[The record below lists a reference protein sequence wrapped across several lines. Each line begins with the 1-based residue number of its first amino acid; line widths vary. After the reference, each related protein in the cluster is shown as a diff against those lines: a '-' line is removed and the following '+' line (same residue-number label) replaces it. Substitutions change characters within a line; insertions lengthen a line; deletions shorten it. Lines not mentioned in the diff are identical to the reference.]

1 MIIYEFIWDTSQRPD
16 RKMSVS
22 DYLSE
27 YDKFHDA
34 LSQFDQWKAKDAV
47 GAAKRNHEAVSFC
60 VGFSLVHAAVITIV
74 IYILFPLLSNIT
86 QNLTVKT
93 GLYGLRRM
101 NSNLT

>member
-34 LSQFDQWKAKDAV
+34 LSQFDQWEANDGV
-47 GAAKRNHEAVSFC
+47 GAAKWNHEAVSFC
-60 VGFSLVHAAVITIV
+60 VGVSIVHAAVITVV
-74 IYILFPLLSNIT
+74 IYILFPWILHYCL
-86 QNLTVKT
+86 
-93 GLYGLRRM
+93 M
-101 NSNLT
+101 